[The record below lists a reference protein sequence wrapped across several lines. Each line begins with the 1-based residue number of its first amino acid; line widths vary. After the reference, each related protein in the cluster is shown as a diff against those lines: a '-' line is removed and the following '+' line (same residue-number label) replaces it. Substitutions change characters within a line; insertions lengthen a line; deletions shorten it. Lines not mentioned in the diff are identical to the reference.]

1 MKGIFELNNAPDLLG
16 KLKRDFKKLQDDPLD
31 SDAAYNFF
39 VTAGHMLEWLYPD
52 ADDAGNRKKR
62 KDIYEGEPL
71 LQVCAHI
78 ANGAKHFEPTRDK
91 AVSDTKKE
99 GDWGAPFNNPKWYP
113 STWGFQGRFMIYLDG
128 VAKEQFGET
137 ISVSHLAQRVM
148 EYWEQHPEFKDG

>member
-1 MKGIFELNNAPDLLG
+1 MKGIFELKNASELLE
-16 KLKRDFKKLQDDPLD
+16 KLKRDFVKLEDSPLD

-39 VTAGHMLEWLYPD
+39 VTAGHMLDWLYPD
-52 ADDAGNRKKR
+52 SGDAGNRKKR

-78 ANGAKHFEPTRDK
+78 ANGAKHFEPTRDT

-99 GDWGAPFNNPKWYP
+99 GDWGAPFNDPTWFNSK
-113 STWGFQGRFMIYLDG
+113 WGFQGRFIIYLDG
-128 VAKEQFGET
+128 AAKERFGET
-137 ISVSHLAQRVM
+137 ISVLKLAQSVM